1 MLSDVAARDDAIC
14 TRLAV
19 GAFRNQALLAVE
31 ARTLRIKR
39 KKQGETGEMILQQSI
54 IYDTQVPGVIYLA
67 CYQVLV
73 LL

>member
-54 IYDTQVPGVIYLA
+54 YDTQVPGVIYLA